1 MIQPRRPIRIRQE
14 TGFGQAGAEEREFLF
29 HGFVHPRIALNGD
42 FKFQQPCDDVVLLG
56 HAGEPHHAV
65 KQRVF
70 FRRHAEGNG
79 SASPAVAAVHHFSR
93 HGLSSSFVH
102 SLLSRFAI
110 SVCLVGKRWA

>member
-1 MIQPRRPIRIRQE
+1 MIQPRRPIRIRQG
-14 TGFGQAGAEEREFLF
+14 TGFGQAATEEREFLL

-65 KQRVF
+65 EQRVF

-79 SASPAVAAVHHFSR
+79 FASPAVAAVHHFSR
-93 HGLSSSFVH
+93 HDTSPFRSFSNLS
-102 SLLSRFAI
+102 AI
-110 SVCLVGKRWA
+110 SLCLDGKRCA